1 MGDVRDILG
10 MEKKKTAGVGDEL
23 AKIKGSKRAAKQVKK
38 PTGMSREVY
47 ALVGKH
53 GLPSMVPTRS
63 IEAGSAGF
71 KKKRNTGPVH
81 WGWTPFSND
90 ARTDPSWGPLQLSH
104 WVKAGT
110 EYPTYPF
117 AQFNKKLNLVDYTD
131 AEYDQYLQMPGW
143 SKPETDHLFEL
154 CKRLD
159 LRWVVIHDRYQMSP
173 PKALEELQE
182 RYYSVVTKLNTAR
195 KQFIPSINTAS
206 TGASSSGITLGDDG
220 DDAETGD
227 SDRLSFD
234 CEYEMKRRA
243 HLSALFVMT
252 KEEEQE
258 DKKLRAGLRDI
269 DSKIRKAE
277 SSAMNSNKAGGA
289 RRAGR
294 SSYGVSTVGLGDDY
308 STAAA
313 GDVDRCVSMYSH
325 TVLVRL
331 LL

>member
-10 MEKKKTAGVGDEL
+10 MEKKKTATVADEL
-23 AKIKGSKRAAKQVKK
+23 AKMTASKKVSKLVKK

-47 ALVGKH
+47 ALVGQH
-53 GLPSMVPTRS
+53 GLPSMVPTRA
-63 IEAGSAGF
+63 IEPGSAGF

-81 WGWTPFSND
+81 WAWTPFSND
-90 ARTDPSWGPLQLSH
+90 ARSDPSWGPLQLSH
-104 WVKAGT
+104 WVKSGT

-131 AEYDQYLQMPGW
+131 AEYDQYLQALGW
-143 SKPETDHLFEL
+143 SKVETDHLFEL

-173 PKALEELQE
+173 QKPLEELQE

-195 KQFIPSINTAS
+195 KQFIPSIAGAS
-206 TGASSSGITLGDDG
+206 SGASSSGIALSEDADDT
-220 DDAETGD
+220 ETGD

-243 HLSALFVMT
+243 HLAALFVMT

-258 DKKLRAGLRDI
+258 DKQLRAELR
-269 DSKIRKAE
+269 KLK
-277 SSAMNSNKAGGA
+277 M
-289 RRAGR
+289 
-294 SSYGVSTVGLGDDY
+294 T
-308 STAAA
+308 
-313 GDVDRCVSMYSH
+313 
-325 TVLVRL
+325 
-331 LL
+331 